1 MRVNGMFRFGGGVAV
16 AVMLGAFLASAAV
29 VDLTTAGSSGTV
41 NGAIFQ
47 QIDPQATGTGV
58 INSFVQIGGNT
69 DVVHAYNTTVNNTL
83 NNGASDQFNHELLLS
98 LVPIVNISG
107 TDYRQFLLD
116 INQTGADPLL
126 SLDDIQV
133 FVSNT
138 PNQSVTS
145 FNASGQLLLSDATLV
160 YRLDTLVADNYIL
173 LDYSLNSGSGSGDMF
188 MYIPDSVFTGGQ
200 YVYLYSLFGE
210 NYNNNDG
217 FEEWAV
223 LEATVVPEP
232 ASLSLLGLG
241 VAGMAARS
249 LRRRMKKA

>member
-1 MRVNGMFRFGGGVAV
+1 MGGGIAV
-16 AVMLGAFLASAAV
+16 AVMVFTFAASAAI

-41 NGAIFQ
+41 NGAIFE
-47 QIDPQATGTGV
+47 QINPQATGTGV
-58 INSFVQIGGNT
+58 INSFVEIGGNT
-69 DVVHAYNTTVNNTL
+69 DVVHAYNTTVNNVL
-83 NNGASDQFNHELLLS
+83 DNGSSDVFNHALLLTA
-98 LVPIVNISG
+98 VPIVNISG

-138 PNQSVTS
+138 PNQSVTT
-145 FNASGQLLLSDATLV
+145 FDGNGVLQLADATLV
-160 YRLDTLVADNYIL
+160 YRLDTLAVDNYIL
-173 LDYSLNSGSGSGDMF
+173 LDYSLNTGSGSGDMF

-210 NYNNNDG
+210 NHNNNDG

-241 VAGMAARS
+241 VAGLAARG
-249 LRRRMKKA
+249 LRRRMKTA